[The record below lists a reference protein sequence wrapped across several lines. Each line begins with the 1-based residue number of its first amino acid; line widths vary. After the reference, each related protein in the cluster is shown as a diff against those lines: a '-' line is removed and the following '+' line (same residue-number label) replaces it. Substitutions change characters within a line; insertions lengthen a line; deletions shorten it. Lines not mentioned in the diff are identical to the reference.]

1 MTQLLRPR
9 RYFLVQHRRAHWSC
23 DDEKSY
29 RCLGQMMLINETTMT
44 TSCYIRPAYL
54 SRIDLLDWSSRAT
67 ISKREQCRFVCGG
80 LVPCCFDFRAT
91 ALVLDW
97 QLCATKCNDK
107 RLITVMSGLC
117 DVIRLENAPRSEK
130 IEVKTMRDEATIVL
144 LSR

>member
-29 RCLGQMMLINETTMT
+29 RCLGQMVLINETTMT
-44 TSCYIRPAYL
+44 TSCYIRSVYL

-67 ISKREQCRFVCGG
+67 ISKRAMQVIWLCGAFSG
-80 LVPCCFDFRAT
+80 NGSWFY
-91 ALVLDW
+91 

-117 DVIRLENAPRSEK
+117 DVIRLENAPAEK
-130 IEVKTMRDEATIVL
+130 TEVKTMRDEATIAISSTVE
-144 LSR
+144 